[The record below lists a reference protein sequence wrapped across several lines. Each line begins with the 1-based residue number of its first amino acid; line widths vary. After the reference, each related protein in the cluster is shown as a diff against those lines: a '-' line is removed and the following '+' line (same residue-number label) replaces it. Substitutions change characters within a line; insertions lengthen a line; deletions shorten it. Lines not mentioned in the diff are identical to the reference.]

1 VVWAAAAVL
10 AALWV
15 GLVPSLS
22 ESSFAALALGLAVLA
37 GLRWSAKPVLLA
49 VGGLALLAIAVV
61 IAVPSVAGLESR
73 SFHAIDK
80 ATAGRAQLA
89 RGGVKIFADRPVYG
103 YGSGSFAS
111 QYRKREHLLSARAP
125 AESHTIPLTVAA
137 EQGVIGLAAYLF
149 LLYTVLSLQLR
160 GSRDTLP
167 RAAVAAAFCALV
179 LHTLVY
185 AAFLEDPLTWA
196 LLAAAGGLRRDA
208 PEGSA
213 RPAEA
218 VAA

>member
-1 VVWAAAAVL
+1 
-10 AALWV
+10 
-15 GLVPSLS
+15 
-22 ESSFAALALGLAVLA
+22 
-37 GLRWSAKPVLLA
+37 VLLT
-49 VGGLALLAIAVV
+49 VGGLAALAIAVV
-61 IAVPSVAGLESR
+61 VAFPSVAGLESR
-73 SFHAIDK
+73 SFEAIDK

-111 QYRKREHLLSARAP
+111 QYRKRKRLRNPHAP

-137 EQGVIGLAAYLF
+137 EQGVLGLAAYL
-149 LLYTVLSLQLR
+149 LLLVTVLTVQLR
-160 GSRDTLP
+160 GARETLP
-167 RAAVAAAFCALV
+167 RAAVAAAFCALI

-213 RPAEA
+213 QPADA